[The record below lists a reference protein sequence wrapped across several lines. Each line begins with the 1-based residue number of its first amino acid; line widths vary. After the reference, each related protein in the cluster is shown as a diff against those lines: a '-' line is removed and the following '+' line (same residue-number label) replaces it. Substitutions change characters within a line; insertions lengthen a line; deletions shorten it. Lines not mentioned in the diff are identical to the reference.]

1 MHVPVSKTF
10 PNILK
15 QKQIP
20 LQTRPSQ
27 PFPHGQTPLSSLP
40 RLQHPV
46 TSAPVSHLPAAD
58 FQRLAL
64 LSPSRQAGRFPSST
78 TVGVTL
84 SQRAFFSRHDELSVA
99 SRSHPA
105 RISSSRGCLPW
116 EKKTDN
122 IFDFKE
128 QKCAGRSF
136 FLWIR
141 QFAKTTYKLPGF
153 LWVWI
158 QQGSWDL
165 LTAWLLCAVAARVA
179 MPWHLSLSLQ
189 PPPGHP
195 ETQMAGAAASPS
207 SPLPFPSCSFHP
219 AVPQNPSLVPPG
231 WERSW
236 WHRAAQ
242 LGLGT
247 EQADAAVPS
256 PVAEGPGAAGR
267 EHPQGGPATLPSRV
281 KAASG

>member
-27 PFPHGQTPLSSLP
+27 PFPHGQTALSSLP

-105 RISSSRGCLPW
+105 RISSSRDCLPW
-116 EKKTDN
+116 EKKRPTTSLILKSRSVQDEA
-122 IFDFKE
+122 FSCGFGSLLKQRTSSLGFSGCGSSKE
-128 QKCAGRSF
+128 AGICS
-136 FLWIR
+136 
-141 QFAKTTYKLPGF
+141 LPGCSV
-153 LWVWI
+153 LWPLGWQCHGI
-158 QQGSWDL
+158 CHCPCSPLLGTPKPRWQGAGCCLPQLTPSLPQL
-165 LTAWLLCAVAARVA
+165 LLSPCSPPKPLPGATRVGEELVAPRCAAR
-179 MPWHLSLSLQ
+179 P
-189 PPPGHP
+189 
-195 ETQMAGAAASPS
+195 
-207 SPLPFPSCSFHP
+207 
-219 AVPQNPSLVPPG
+219 
-231 WERSW
+231 
-236 WHRAAQ
+236 WHRA
-242 LGLGT
+242 G
-247 EQADAAVPS
+247 
-256 PVAEGPGAAGR
+256 
-267 EHPQGGPATLPSRV
+267 
-281 KAASG
+281 

>member
-27 PFPHGQTPLSSLP
+27 PFPHGQTALSSLP

-64 LSPSRQAGRFPSST
+64 LSPSHQAGRFPSST

-105 RISSSRGCLPW
+105 RISSSRDRLPW

-165 LTAWLLCAVAARVA
+165 LTAWLLCAVATRVA

-195 ETQMAGAAASPS
+195 ETQMAGCWLLPPPAH
-207 SPLPFPSCSFHP
+207 PFPSP
-219 AVPQNPSLVPPG
+219 AAPFTLQ
-231 WERSW
+231 
-236 WHRAAQ
+236 
-242 LGLGT
+242 
-247 EQADAAVPS
+247 S
-256 PVAEGPGAAGR
+256 PKTLPWC
-267 EHPQGGPATLPSRV
+267 HQGGRGSGGTALRSSALARSRLMPRSPPRWPRGRGRQV
-281 KAASG
+281 GSILRGVRPRCRPV

>member
-116 EKKTDN
+116 EKKKTDN

-195 ETQMAGAAASPS
+195 ETQMAGCWLLPPPAH
-207 SPLPFPSCSFHP
+207 PFPSP
-219 AVPQNPSLVPPG
+219 AAPFTLQSPKTPP
-231 WERSW
+231 WC
-236 WHRAAQ
+236 H
-242 LGLGT
+242 
-247 EQADAAVPS
+247 
-256 PVAEGPGAAGR
+256 
-267 EHPQGGPATLPSRV
+267 QGGRGAGGTALRSSALAPSRLMPRSPPWWLRGRGRQV
-281 KAASG
+281 GSILRGVRPRCRPV